1 MDATKILLYLLFGG
15 LSIIVFNFFFIGM
28 MMLLAI
34 EEKDHQKHSIPEG
47 DTRRVIIRGII
58 IFGVS
63 LAFIGIEILLYQ
75 IFPTMKN

>member
-15 LSIIVFNFFFIGM
+15 LSIIVFNFFFFGM

-34 EEKDHQKHSIPEG
+34 EEKEHQKRSIPEG

-63 LAFIGIEILLYQ
+63 LAFIGMEILLYQ
-75 IFPTMKN
+75 IFPTMTN